1 MSVPKVLAFRANSHG
16 LRKTSSVGFS
26 VQIPLLYTSSDNSP
40 FFAWNT
46 CPLSMKA
53 ITRGGSGRGG
63 LFGGGGS
70 LEHPKLKHL
79 LNWLV
84 QRKKNKLLKNLN
96 ECGMNANV
104 ILLIVYFLMLL
115 QSIA

>member
-26 VQIPLLYTSSDNSP
+26 VQIPLLSTSSDNSP

-63 LFGGGGS
+63 GFVWGGGGVCLGGGWGGLFGGVGGFARTPQIKTPS
-70 LEHPKLKHL
+70 Q
-79 LNWLV
+79 LV
-84 QRKKNKLLKNLN
+84 TAEKKKTLFK
-96 ECGMNANV
+96 V
-104 ILLIVYFLMLL
+104 
-115 QSIA
+115 

>member
-26 VQIPLLYTSSDNSP
+26 VQIPLLSTSSDNSP

-63 LFGGGGS
+63 LFGGGFARTPQIKTPS
-70 LEHPKLKHL
+70 Q
-79 LNWLV
+79 LV
-84 QRKKNKLLKNLN
+84 SAEKKK
-96 ECGMNANV
+96 
-104 ILLIVYFLMLL
+104 
-115 QSIA
+115 

>member
-1 MSVPKVLAFRANSHG
+1 MSVPKVLAFLANSHG

-26 VQIPLLYTSSDNSP
+26 VQIPLLSTSSDNSP

-63 LFGGGGS
+63 LFGGGGFARTPQIKTPS
-70 LEHPKLKHL
+70 Q
-79 LNWLV
+79 LV
-84 QRKKNKLLKNLN
+84 SAEKKK
-96 ECGMNANV
+96 
-104 ILLIVYFLMLL
+104 
-115 QSIA
+115 

>member
-26 VQIPLLYTSSDNSP
+26 VQIPLLSTSSNNRP

-63 LFGGGGS
+63 LFGGVGGFARTPQIKTPS
-70 LEHPKLKHL
+70 Q
-79 LNWLV
+79 LV
-84 QRKKNKLLKNLN
+84 TAEKKKTFKK
-96 ECGMNANV
+96 
-104 ILLIVYFLMLL
+104 FK
-115 QSIA
+115 

>member
-26 VQIPLLYTSSDNSP
+26 VQIPLLSTSSDNSP

-53 ITRGGSGRGG
+53 ITRGGSGKGIC
-63 LFGGGGS
+63 LGGGGGFARAPQIKTPS
-70 LEHPKLKHL
+70 Q
-79 LNWLV
+79 LV
-84 QRKKNKLLKNLN
+84 SAEKKK
-96 ECGMNANV
+96 
-104 ILLIVYFLMLL
+104 
-115 QSIA
+115 